1 MSEVLLKY
9 VDRFADMRIAVLGDL
24 MLDVYFWGE
33 ANRISPEA
41 PVPVV
46 DVKRITRCLGGAG
59 NVMSNVVT
67 LGGSSLAFGMVGN
80 DEGGKHLLAE
90 LDRFGIDR
98 TGVLVDEGRRTTEK
112 QRVLAGHQQLLRLD
126 HEDIGSASAEIRE
139 KLVEQVLSLIRSR
152 KIDGLIFE
160 DYHKGLLSEAMLE
173 TIVPEAVRYGVRTA
187 LDPKPGSLLPV
198 PGLTVIKPNRS
209 EAVKMCGLDNAES
222 LPLDTVAAAL
232 LEKWQ
237 PEFLLISL
245 AQDGMALF
253 SRNGGKTVIPTRA
266 REVFD
271 VSGAGDTVVASYM
284 LSLTAGASPEEAA
297 EISNYAAGVVV
308 GKVGTSPLSADEL
321 RNEIKYGKKI

>member
-1 MSEVLLKY
+1 MSSDLLKY
-9 VDRFADMRIAVLGDL
+9 VDGFSGRRVAVLGDL
-24 MLDVYFWGE
+24 MLDVYFWGD
-33 ANRISPEA
+33 AKRISPEA

-46 DVKRITRCLGGAG
+46 DVNRITRCLGGAG
-59 NVMSNVVT
+59 NVMNNIVT
-67 LGGSSLAFGMVGN
+67 LGGRSLAFGMIG
-80 DEGGKHLLAE
+80 DDIGGQQLLAE

-98 TGVLVDEGRRTTEK
+98 AGVLVDAGRRTTEK

-126 HEDIGSASAEIRE
+126 HEDIGSAPAALRQQLINR
-139 KLVEQVLSLIRSR
+139 LLTLIRGR
-152 KIDGLIFE
+152 EIDALIFE
-160 DYHKGLLSEAMLE
+160 DYRKGLLSEEMLAVL
-173 TIVPEAVRYGVRTA
+173 VPEAARYGVRTA

-209 EAVKMCGLDNAES
+209 EAVKMCGLDNADS
-222 LPLDTVAAAL
+222 LPLEVVAEAL

-253 SRNGGKTVIPTRA
+253 GRGGLRTVIPTRA
-266 REVFD
+266 KEVFD

-284 LSLTAGASPEEAA
+284 LALSAGAAPEEAA

-308 GKVGTSPLSADEL
+308 GKVGTSPVSAEEL
-321 RNEIKYGKKI
+321 RNEIKIGKKR

>member
-1 MSEVLLKY
+1 MSENLLKY
-9 VDRFADMRIAVLGDL
+9 VDRFADMRVAVLGDL
-24 MLDVYFWGE
+24 MLDVYFWGD
-33 ANRISPEA
+33 AKRISPEA

-59 NVMSNVVT
+59 NVMSNIVT
-67 LGGSSLAFGMVGN
+67 LGGHSLAFGMVGS
-80 DEGGKHLLAE
+80 DEGGSRLLSE

-98 TGVLVDEGRRTTEK
+98 TGVQTDASRCTTEK

-126 HEDIGSASAEIRE
+126 HEDVGSASPEIRE
-139 KLVEQVLSLIRSR
+139 KLVEQVLTLIRNR
-152 KIDGLIFE
+152 QIDGLIFE
-160 DYHKGLLSEAMLE
+160 DYRKGLLSETMLE
-173 TIVPEAVRYGVRTA
+173 AIVPEAVRYGVFTA

-209 EAVKMCGLDNAES
+209 EAMKMCGLENAES

-237 PEFLLISL
+237 PEYLLISL

-253 SRNGGKTVIPTRA
+253 SRTGGKTVIPTRA

-271 VSGAGDTVVASYM
+271 VSGAGDTVVASFM
-284 LSLTAGASPEEAA
+284 LALTAGASPVEAA

-308 GKVGTSPLSADEL
+308 GKVGTAPISAEEL
-321 RNEIKYGKKI
+321 RNEIKFGKKI

>member
-1 MSEVLLKY
+1 MSGDLLQY
-9 VDRFADMRIAVLGDL
+9 IDRFGDMRVAVLGDL

-59 NVMSNVVT
+59 NVMSNIVT
-67 LGGSSLAFGMVGN
+67 LGGCSLAFGMIGN
-80 DEGGKHLLAE
+80 DEGGRQLLAE

-98 TGVLVDEGRRTTEK
+98 TGVQVDESRRTTEK

-126 HEDIGSASAEIRE
+126 HEDIGRASDVIRE
-139 KLVEQVLSLIRSR
+139 KIVEQVLTLIRER

-160 DYHKGLLSEAMLE
+160 DYRKGLLSEAMLE
-173 TIVPEAVRYGVRTA
+173 VIVPEANRYGIRTA

-198 PGLTVIKPNRS
+198 PGISVIKPNRS
-209 EAVKMCGLDNAES
+209 EAVRMCGLPNADS
-222 LPLDTVAAAL
+222 LPLDQVAEAL

-237 PEFLLISL
+237 PEHLLISL

-271 VSGAGDTVVASYM
+271 VSGAGDTVVASFM
-284 LSLTAGASPEEAA
+284 LALAAGAAPVEAA
-297 EISNYAAGVVV
+297 EIGNYAAGVVV
-308 GKVGTSPLSADEL
+308 GKVGTSPVSAEEL
-321 RNEIKYGKKI
+321 RNEIKFGKRI

>member
-271 VSGAGDTVVASYM
+271 VSGVGDTVVASYM

>member
-1 MSEVLLKY
+1 MSESLLKY
-9 VDRFADMRIAVLGDL
+9 IDQFSGARVAVLGDL
-24 MLDVYFWGE
+24 MLDVYFWGD

-59 NVMSNVVT
+59 NVMSNIVT
-67 LGGSSLAFGMVGN
+67 LGGHSMAFGMIGG
-80 DEGGKHLLAE
+80 DEGGRLLLAE

-98 TGVLVDEGRRTTEK
+98 SGIQVDPLRRTTEK
-112 QRVLAGHQQLLRLD
+112 QRILAGHQQLLRLD
-126 HEDIGSASAEIRE
+126 HEDTGCASDAIRE
-139 KLVEQVLSLIRSR
+139 GLVQSILSLIRER
-152 KIDGLIFE
+152 KIDALIFE
-160 DYHKGLLSEAMLE
+160 DYRKGLLSEAMLE
-173 TIVPEAVRYGVRTA
+173 AIVPEAVRYGVRTA

-209 EAVKMCGLDNAES
+209 EAIRMCGLANADS
-222 LPLDTVAAAL
+222 RPLDAVAEAL

-237 PEFLLISL
+237 PEHLLISL

-253 SRNGGKTVIPTRA
+253 SRSGGKTVIPTRA

-284 LSLTAGASPEEAA
+284 LALSSGASPEEAA

-308 GKVGTSPLSADEL
+308 GKVGTSPVSAEEL
-321 RNEIKYGKKI
+321 RNEIKFGKRI

>member
-24 MLDVYFWGE
+24 MLDVYFWGD

-67 LGGSSLAFGMVGN
+67 LGGSSLAFGMIGN

-98 TGVLVDEGRRTTEK
+98 AGVLVDEGRRTTEK

-126 HEDIGSASAEIRE
+126 HEDIGSASAEIRDE
-139 KLVEQVLSLIRSR
+139 LVERVLSLIRNR

-253 SRNGGKTVIPTRA
+253 NRNGGKTVIPTRA

-321 RNEIKYGKKI
+321 RNEIKFGKKI

>member
-67 LGGSSLAFGMVGN
+67 LGGRSLAFGMVGN

-152 KIDGLIFE
+152 KVDGLIFE